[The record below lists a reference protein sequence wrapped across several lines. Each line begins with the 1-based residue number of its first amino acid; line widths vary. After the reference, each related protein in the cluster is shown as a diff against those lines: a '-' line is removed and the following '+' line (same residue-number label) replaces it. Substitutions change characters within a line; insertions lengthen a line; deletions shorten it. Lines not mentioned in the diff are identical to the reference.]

1 MARKIL
7 FEIEVENV
15 GAARRID
22 ALREEI
28 KRLNKEI
35 KGVNE
40 GSDEYKKLTGQ
51 IANAQ
56 IGIKELKDEQKAL
69 NREFEAAK
77 FPKDSLQGLRIEYAR
92 LADQIKSLSAA
103 ERANPFGQS
112 LIKNAAGVKT
122 QIDGI
127 EQSIGRFTGNV
138 GNYRSAFAS
147 LAEIATG
154 GLIGGGAV
162 VTINALT
169 SAFSKGLT
177 ALQDYGKGLSR
188 LSAITGVTG
197 KDLADLEQRANSLTT
212 IKVGDS
218 EIVSTAQNIFEAF
231 TLVGSARPELLQDAA
246 ALEEVTKQAIVLSKA
261 SGDDLKTSV
270 EAITTTLGQFK
281 LGAGDSNRIINE
293 LAAGSKLGAS
303 EIVDTTVALKKFG
316 TTAAVANVSTAES
329 IALIETLAD
338 RQLKGEEAGTQL
350 RNILAKLAGA
360 DILPKK
366 ALVELSEAGVN
377 INVLKDTTLPLITR
391 LQELGKLQGNT
402 AALTKV
408 FGLENLSAAQII
420 TQGLPKYRELLEG
433 VQGTNEAYNQAA
445 IQADNAAQKFQNLEA
460 KGINLLTKAFLGIEP
475 AITEIVD
482 LFSGLIDVLGEA
494 PEFITENAE
503 GLAILGLVLLSFNRT
518 AQLAVASTSAMS
530 ASQISWAIAMRAST
544 VAQTLGTAA
553 AKAYSAVLAATP
565 LLAFVAGIYLLVKA
579 FDAYEESAS
588 ASEKAADALASAQSD
603 IAKESASEVAA
614 VKNNIAVLQSDKAN
628 KEDRKKAIDDLKSA
642 YPEYLKDIDLETAST
657 ERLNVIQGQLIDS
670 IIRSGIERRKN
681 LELGKIDEQLIDES
695 LKRERLKRGETTLTE
710 KALLATA
717 QVAKLATGQIL
728 STADATAVLLDVSTK
743 KEKELLKQ
751 RDETAAAF
759 DRAKPQEFLLVVPG
773 KAKAGVKELGDEA
786 ANAGDKIKGL
796 GDKTKKAKDD
806 IEAQAGSVAA
816 LKDEIQKLQKQ
827 IDAEAPGS
835 PALDGLITQLN
846 TVKAK
851 LKDAEKSV
859 LASTFKSLFGSE
871 LPAPVAAVE
880 QQPTLDIVPELA
892 PTAESDLKAQAEEAA
907 KKTSERIK
915 SDLQTIEFPV
925 EVKASEAEL
934 AFQKQI
940 EDGVKKIADEKRA
953 ADEAELQR
961 RREINE
967 ALEQGAIDTAQNI
980 ANAISE
986 ISKNR
991 LQQETDAQLEALDM
1005 ETKKQIDAAG
1015 GNQAKIALI
1024 EKDAAKK
1031 REAIEKE
1038 AAKKRK
1044 ALAVKEAVI
1053 NTAIAITKA
1062 LTGAVPPLNFILAG
1076 IAAAA
1081 GAAQIAVINSQEFWE
1096 GGTVKRLPTGKVR
1109 EKQNA
1114 PKTVHG
1120 DTVLAYLKPGEMV
1133 LNEPQQNTI
1142 RSLYGK
1148 DAFALA
1154 GVPGEA
1160 PGNTTRIPGF
1170 ASGGVVGI
1178 VPQNGFANQ
1187 VASQPVEVR
1196 ADAQFTDAQI
1206 SAIGENMGAVI
1217 ASMVSKAVFD
1227 ATLLG
1232 SDEGNRIAERQQ
1244 ILTANRQG

>member
-350 RNILAKLAGA
+350 RNILAKLAAA
-360 DILPKK
+360 DILPPK
-366 ALVELSEAGVN
+366 ATDELQKAGVN

-494 PEFITENAE
+494 PEFISENAE

-530 ASQISWAIAMRAST
+530 ASQISWAVAMRAST

-588 ASEKAADALASAQSD
+588 ASEKAADALASAQAD

-657 ERLNVIQGQLIDS
+657 ERLNAIQGQLIDS

-728 STADATAVLLDVSTK
+728 STSDATAVLLDVSTK

-806 IEAQAGSVAA
+806 IDAQAGSVAA

-859 LASTFKSLFGSE
+859 LASTFKSIFGSE
-871 LPAPVAAVE
+871 LPAPVAAEE

-892 PTAESDLKAQAEEAA
+892 PTAETDLKAQAEEAA
-907 KKTSERIK
+907 KKTSERTK

-1160 PGNTTRIPGF
+1160 TGNTTRIPGF

-1244 ILTANRQG
+1244 ILNANRQG